1 MLSKKNLFSL
11 LGDDTDDS
19 DNEIKNDLIVD
30 NNLNSSMDIES
41 NPCNDQIYDQNCNI
55 HENKKTNQDIN
66 IIKIN
71 NTIDEN
77 DIINQIIDY
86 INRNNNTNNTNN
98 NTNNSVRYPI
108 EIIDGENLIGGPAI
122 HRPSKVKRIFSK
134 CLETR
139 KTIILVVKKSG
150 GVKRFKNYT
159 GIDVPESFIFISLH
173 ADNGTCPDDGFI
185 LEFAHKYQNVQVVTD
200 DEYMNRFAFNYG
212 DIYKGTRLTTNIGI
226 EGRYFP
232 DINIIN
238 RACIRKKNIN
248 NKKISN

>member
-1 MLSKKNLFSL
+1 MISNKNLFSL
-11 LGDDTDDS
+11 LDDDTDNS
-19 DNEIKNDLIVD
+19 DNELNNDIIVTNAID
-30 NNLNSSMDIES
+30 SSMDIES
-41 NPCNDQIYDQNCNI
+41 DQCDDQMYEQNYNI
-55 HENKKTNQDIN
+55 IRNNEINQDID
-66 IIKIN
+66 IVKKN
-71 NTIDEN
+71 NTIVEN
-77 DIINQIIDY
+77 DIINQIINY
-86 INRNNNTNNTNN
+86 INKNNN
-98 NTNNSVRYPI
+98 YIHCPI

-185 LEFAHKYQNVQVVTD
+185 LELAHKYQNVQVVTD

-212 DIYKGTRLTTNIGI
+212 DIYKGTRLTTNVGI

-232 DINIIN
+232 DINTIN

-248 NKKISN
+248 NKKVSN